1 MVLYPLNRRR
11 AVAHRAHIT
20 DRRSAAKAVAVVRAT
35 TIDLALNTL
44 ILGVS
49 LVLLFGA
56 VWTHA
61 T

>member
-1 MVLYPLNRRR
+1 MANR
-11 AVAHRAHIT
+11 VHIS
-20 DRRSAAKAVAVVRAT
+20 DRRTSTRAIAAVRAST
-35 TIDLALNTL
+35 VDLALNTL

>member
-1 MVLYPLNRRR
+1 M
-11 AVAHRAHIT
+11 AHRAHIA
-20 DRRSAAKAVAVVRAT
+20 DRRTPARAIAAVRAAPVN
-35 TIDLALNTL
+35 LALNTL

>member
-1 MVLYPLNRRR
+1 M
-11 AVAHRAHIT
+11 AHRAHTI
-20 DRRSAAKAVAVVRAT
+20 DRRTPARAIAAVRAPT
-35 TIDLALNTL
+35 VDLALNTL

>member
-1 MVLYPLNRRR
+1 M
-11 AVAHRAHIT
+11 AHRART
-20 DRRSAAKAVAVVRAT
+20 ADRRIAAKASAVARASSAE
-35 TIDLALNTL
+35 LALNTL